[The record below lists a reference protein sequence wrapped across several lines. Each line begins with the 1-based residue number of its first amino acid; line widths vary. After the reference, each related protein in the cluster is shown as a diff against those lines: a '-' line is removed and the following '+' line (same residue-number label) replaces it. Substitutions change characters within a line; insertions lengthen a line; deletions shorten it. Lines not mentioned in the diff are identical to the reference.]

1 MSQEQPVKA
10 RPTNGELAR
19 ALGVHPSLIGRWIKE
34 GCPTQSIEAVK
45 EWRLTRPRKSRSSA
59 SQQRFGNK
67 NYEGNRLEKKIEK
80 WGLDPSNS
88 KYGRKLTPE
97 IVEAVAQCL
106 SDGFTNEE
114 TAILCDVQEN
124 TIARWCQLGPIKKA
138 VLQRKRY
145 YIHQLLEGTRK
156 DWCRLAWFLERRFPL
171 EFSRPEVAQ
180 AIRVSNQ
187 TTNSFTQNLVIS
199 REIAAELTTRSASVR
214 KQITQ
219 LFAGRVT
226 PIEDRSRAL
235 PNRDDQTPN
244 DSE

>member
-156 DWCRLAWFLERRFPL
+156 DWCRLAWFLERRFPT
-171 EFSRPEVAQ
+171 EFSRPEVAH

-187 TTNSFTQNLVIS
+187 TTTNVVQNLTITAEVA
-199 REIAAELTTRSASVR
+199 EQLAARSASV
-214 KQITQ
+214 QTQ
-219 LFAGRVT
+219 VKKLFAQYSTQPANR
-226 PIEDRSRAL
+226 PQALLDRDNHGQDAS
-235 PNRDDQTPN
+235 
-244 DSE
+244 